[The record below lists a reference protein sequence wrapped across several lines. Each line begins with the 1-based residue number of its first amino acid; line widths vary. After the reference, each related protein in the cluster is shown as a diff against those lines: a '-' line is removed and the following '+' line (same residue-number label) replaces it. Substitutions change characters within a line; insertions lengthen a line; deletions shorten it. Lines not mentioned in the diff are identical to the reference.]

1 MSKYNIL
8 VVEDDKNIQEVIGA
22 YLLKE
27 GFNTY
32 TAYDGQV
39 GLDLCKNEN
48 IHLAIIDLMLP
59 FKSGEDLIKELRTF
73 SNIPII
79 ILTAKADENNRITG
93 FTIGADDYITKPFSP
108 KEMTLRVKALIK
120 RVYGQDAH
128 YKLDGIEIDFDNLS
142 LYKDD
147 ELIDITTNEFKLLKV
162 LIDNKNQ
169 VLSREQL
176 INLAFGSQYEA
187 YNRTIDTHIKNLRRK
202 LEDDHKNPK
211 YIKTIYGIGYIFKEK

>member
-59 FKSGEDLIKELRTF
+59 FKSGEDLIKELRAF

-120 RVYGQDAH
+120 RVYGQDDH